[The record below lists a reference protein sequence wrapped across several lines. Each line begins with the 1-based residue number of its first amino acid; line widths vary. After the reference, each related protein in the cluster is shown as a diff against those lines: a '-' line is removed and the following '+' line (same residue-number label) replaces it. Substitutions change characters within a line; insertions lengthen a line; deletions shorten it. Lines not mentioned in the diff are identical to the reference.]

1 MISYHNGSRHKR
13 AFEGLFRSLSFF
25 FHPTKIRLIHPQR
38 IVSPST
44 VKPRKKRRN
53 SNETKLLIKCLHFIN
68 FPLFC
73 LVYDDNGREKRQ
85 EKCQTELFS
94 SCDYQF
100 TSYTSISHS
109 LKPLESSQCTVEST
123 FHNFLLFS
131 SSRIFD
137 YVKFLANVP
146 FSLELSLN
154 KFQ

>member
-73 LVYDDNGREKRQ
+73 LVYDDNGWEKKAGKMSDWAFLKLRLSIHFLHFNFTL
-85 EKCQTELFS
+85 TEATWKFS
-94 SCDYQF
+94 MHRRKYF
-100 TSYTSISHS
+100 
-109 LKPLESSQCTVEST
+109 SQ
-123 FHNFLLFS
+123 
-131 SSRIFD
+131 
-137 YVKFLANVP
+137 
-146 FSLELSLN
+146 FSLVFFFANFWLR
-154 KFQ
+154 KFPCKCSFFTRTVFE